1 MVVPKRPAGTRPY
14 RVTTRPSRGQGSS
27 PLNGRTGRVAS
38 RRLRNQAI
46 APIILTACEVLG
58 IDYGARRIGLALSD
72 ATATLASP
80 WRLVQRPPSE
90 AETLRVMIEEIRVLA
105 SEDDGL
111 EAVVVGWP
119 RRLNGAP
126 TDHTPIVE
134 AFANALKARLD
145 VPVILQDER
154 LSSHEAE
161 SRLATRES
169 DWRKRKA
176 KLDAAAAA
184 IILQDYLDHRRPPAA
199 EP

>member
-1 MVVPKRPAGTRPY
+1 M
-14 RVTTRPSRGQGSS
+14 
-27 PLNGRTGRVAS
+27 
-38 RRLRNQAI
+38 
-46 APIILTACEVLG
+46 LG

-90 AETLRVMIEEIRVLA
+90 AETLRMLIAEIDVLA
-105 SEDDGL
+105 KDDDGL

-119 RRLNGAP
+119 RRLDGSP
-126 TDHTPIVE
+126 TDQTPIVE
-134 AFANALKARLD
+134 AFARALGAKLA
-145 VPVILQDER
+145 VPVVLQDER

-161 SRLATRES
+161 SRLAVREA

-184 IILQDYLDHRRPPAA
+184 VILQDYLDGRPTNHDVD
-199 EP
+199 

>member
-1 MVVPKRPAGTRPY
+1 VR
-14 RVTTRPSRGQGSS
+14 
-27 PLNGRTGRVAS
+27 
-38 RRLRNQAI
+38 
-46 APIILTACEVLG
+46 VLG

-90 AETLRVMIEEIRVLA
+90 AETLRLMIAEITALA
-105 SEDDGL
+105 KQDDGL

-119 RRLNGAP
+119 RRLNGSP
-126 TDHTPIVE
+126 TEQTPLVE
-134 AFANALKARLD
+134 AFANALKSQLD
-145 VPVILQDER
+145 VPVVLQDER

-161 SRLATRES
+161 SRLATREP

-184 IILQDYLDHRRPPAA
+184 VILQDYLDTRPRQDSLDVSLD
-199 EP
+199 

>member
-1 MVVPKRPAGTRPY
+1 M
-14 RVTTRPSRGQGSS
+14 
-27 PLNGRTGRVAS
+27 
-38 RRLRNQAI
+38 
-46 APIILTACEVLG
+46 LG

-80 WRLVQRPPSE
+80 WRLLQRPPSE
-90 AETLRVMIEEIRVLA
+90 AETLRLLIAEITTLA
-105 SEDDGL
+105 NDDDGL

-119 RRLNGAP
+119 RRLNGSP
-126 TDHTPIVE
+126 TGQTPIVE
-134 AFANALKARLD
+134 AFANALKAQIA

-161 SRLATRES
+161 SRLAARET

-184 IILQDYLDHRRPPAA
+184 VILQDYLDGRPRRSV
-199 EP
+199 EGVE